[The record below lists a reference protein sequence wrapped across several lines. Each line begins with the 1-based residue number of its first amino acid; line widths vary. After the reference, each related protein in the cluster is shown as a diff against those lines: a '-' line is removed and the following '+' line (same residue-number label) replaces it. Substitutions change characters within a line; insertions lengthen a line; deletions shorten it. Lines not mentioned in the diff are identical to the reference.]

1 MELIAQARTPG
12 HRSPERDSNRE
23 TRTATSDHIQH
34 STRRRIQY
42 RCHTPSGRQRWKAKS
57 SGKARSGRQWTFVC
71 LRGLAGETL
80 P

>member
-34 STRRRIQY
+34 STRRRNSIPLPHPLTAAALESEIQWQSPL
-42 RCHTPSGRQRWKAKS
+42 RAPVALRLPSQTCR
-57 SGKARSGRQWTFVC
+57 
-71 LRGLAGETL
+71 
-80 P
+80 